1 MDERWLVLETS
12 GRGGRVGMAAG
23 AQVVRSAALD
33 PARRHNRDLAPTAAA
48 LLEAEGIRPAELT
61 GVMVSVGPGSF
72 TGLRV
77 GVMSAKVL
85 AYATGCRL
93 VAVPTFHA
101 IAGQSPAEASVV
113 EVIADAL
120 QGLAYSQRFRR
131 VGVEQWEPANEL
143 RIEPAADWA
152 SRLTPELW
160 VSGPGVEVY
169 DQFIPAAVSRV
180 PDADRMPGLTAI
192 YQAGLRQAPLTAAEV
207 MRLEPLYLRPSSAEE
222 KAARGQKS
230 EIRSQK
236 SEWH

>member
-12 GRGGRVGMAAG
+12 GRGGRVGVAAG
-23 AQVVRSAALD
+23 GRVVRSADLD

-48 LLEAEGIRPAELT
+48 LLGAEGVKPAELT

-77 GVMSAKVL
+77 GVMSAKAL

-101 IAGQSPAEASVV
+101 IAGQSPAGASVV
-113 EVIADAL
+113 EVISDAL
-120 QGLAYSQRFRR
+120 QGLVYSQRFRR
-131 VGVEQWEPANEL
+131 VGVEQWDAADEL

-152 SRLTPELW
+152 GRLTAETW
-160 VSGPGVEVY
+160 VSGPGVDVY
-169 DQFIPAAVSRV
+169 DRVIPAAVPRVAARV
-180 PDADRMPGLTAI
+180 PGLAAV
-192 YQAGLRQAPLTAAEV
+192 YRAGLRQAPLSAAEV

-222 KAARGQKS
+222 KAARG
-230 EIRSQK
+230 
-236 SEWH
+236 